1 MSQFEQKEVLF
12 KHTTSRAEA
21 VNTGAPNWQENVIYF
36 VEDSSNKCGTIFLN
50 GVPYT
55 STNVGFSEEVVGY
68 TLQNVASGNYVINEK
83 YIYSNR
89 DVINTTLVTSKVN
102 NKLELVN
109 FSRGGDFAGL
119 PKSVKS
125 NDIATVYTN
134 SYLNANTVNNGD
146 EDMEFNLCLS
156 NGPLAFNCMRAVDS
170 YDSTDVSHVQDV
182 YYLWKHNLTGCGVL
196 CESVNENGVSYLDLY
211 KTGENGG
218 QPFEARNGDPNVAF
232 IWRLSA
238 EERKKFQWIIKPAY
252 SSKSQWHP
260 QGDFNEQGTYKIDDL
275 VSYNNALYLCI
286 KDYDTTSNNTSAIY
300 PTDTTYWKEVFK
312 ATSSAYRGEYKYEK
326 WGKYNTNDV
335 VFVGT
340 SIYIC
345 KDTYSMDDEGLS
357 DPSNKIHWAE
367 ILRFPSSKTALQYRG
382 EYNKGTSENPN
393 SYNKNDIV
401 DDQGTHYICLKDY
414 KTPPEAFNNENTFV
428 PYLNTV
434 AWRLK
439 EDSEIVLCG
448 AVENLTGGTVVNE
461 GEILRVNNTCY
472 RCLKTHTPGPNVN
485 ADLNNTEYWESLSNT
500 IYLSPDEAKAIT
512 TDSIGNYTGKDV
524 LYQINDKTYT
534 DSRRFVYC
542 NTYNYTGSSESVVN
556 PYNSPYNTISLG
568 LPYWKVFSI
577 TNTNN
582 ERYINYAS
590 LKDLVVRK
598 LLNPFITYVLTD
610 YLSENYSGQGS
621 NFYIKLKALD
631 NKTLSEHCTFAK
643 IPNDDYFTNNKL
655 ESWEGKYV
663 LIPSEDTA
671 DPSYYQHIG
680 GCNGTIIYLKDEFNN
695 EGDYDFK
702 HNFAFIDEV
711 WPRPG
716 YPGYIAD
723 STLTSAVHDNK
734 FFKYNN
740 TIELYSIDAHHNNI
754 LLNENISNVT
764 IRTNNVVAGVRVSMT
779 TINNINIDFS
789 TGTILNSPGSK
800 FNILLCS
807 SDKRLDWNSYDVITN
822 INIYNSKFTGTS
834 NQYSLTLYSNLNI
847 VNSSIQGVGS
857 LHDSD
862 INNSTL
868 LIDNQSDLP
877 LSFNIKNSTFGNE
890 GDPISIV
897 FEGSDE
903 KKYPNIAFSSNGLN
917 LKSNIDV
924 EFSDLD
930 NINYKL
936 DSSLQ
941 KLASDITIEL
951 PNGIDISDVVS
962 NELIV
967 YAPSDKRY
975 LVINPFASKESISIQ
990 EQASIELDSY
1000 LGKNN
1005 KAGVIL
1011 GTFYDRLRA
1020 CLSATDG
1027 QCWCPETGPAQDV
1040 GVIIQ
1045 GADKS
1050 KYELTLGS
1058 IDQELRTSISNYMT
1072 RHNLVSNNISVE
1084 NVYVGRL
1091 RDLYNN
1097 SSDYVFEY
1105 EIADY
1110 QRCTDDRMKECGIL
1124 FNYTDSDGI
1133 TKEYCITNLHD
1144 CVNIIKNGVI
1154 LAIGGRATY
1163 HNVTG
1168 NVIIARKDVN
1178 NTGDTAAYQAY
1189 RRLISDYPMYRHSN
1203 NNAILENCNLIT
1215 KDDLTLGSICEKIV
1229 ADFNNAKL
1237 CKWQNVSQGDWI
1249 PKTVSIGSLFDGSD
1263 FNNTLTLSE

>member
-50 GVPYT
+50 GIPYT

-89 DVINTTLVTSKVN
+89 NVINTTLVTSKVN

-119 PKSVKS
+119 PKSAKS

-134 SYLNANTVNNGD
+134 SYLNANTVNNGT

-156 NGPLAFNCMRAVDS
+156 NGPLAFKCMRAVDS
-170 YDSTDVSHVQDV
+170 YDSTDVSHAQDV

-196 CESVNENGVSYLDLY
+196 CERVNENGVSYLDLY
-211 KTGENGG
+211 KTGDNGS

-232 IWRLSA
+232 IWGLSA
-238 EERKKFQWIIKPAY
+238 EERKKFQWVIKPAY

-286 KDYDTTSNNTSAIY
+286 KDYDTTSNNTSVIY
-300 PTDTTYWKEVFK
+300 PTNTTYWKEVFK
-312 ATSSAYRGEYKYEK
+312 AASSAYRGEYKYEK

-367 ILRFPSSKTALQYRG
+367 ILRFPSSKMALQYRG

-414 KTPPEAFNNENTFV
+414 KTPPEAFNNEDTFV

-448 AVENLTGGTVVNE
+448 TVENLTSGTVVNE
-461 GEILRVNNTCY
+461 GEILRVNDNNTCY
-472 RCLKTHTPGPNVN
+472 KCLKTHTPGPNVN
-485 ADLNNTEYWESLSNT
+485 ANLNNTEYWEPLSNT
-500 IYLSPDEAKAIT
+500 IYLPQEVAQRIT
-512 TDSIGNYTGKDV
+512 KESVKTYAGKDV
-524 LYQINDKTYT
+524 LYQINNKTYT

-556 PYNSPYNTISLG
+556 PYNSPYDTISLG

-582 ERYINYAS
+582 ERYISYDS
-590 LKDLVVRK
+590 LKDLVARK

-610 YLSENYSGQGS
+610 YLSKNYSGQGGRGS

-631 NKTLSEHCTFAK
+631 NKTLSEYCTFVKDPTSKSGYFAK
-643 IPNDDYFTNNKL
+643 NNL
-655 ESWEGKYV
+655 ELWEGKYV
-663 LIPSEDTA
+663 LIPSEVTT
-671 DPSYYQHIG
+671 DPSHYQHIG

-702 HNFAFIDEV
+702 HNFAFYRKAGNFKTD
-711 WPRPG
+711 
-716 YPGYIAD
+716 A
-723 STLTSAVHDNK
+723 TLLFTVHDNK

-740 TIELYSIDAHHNNI
+740 KIQLESIYAHHNTI
-754 LLNENISNVT
+754 LLNNNISNVT
-764 IRTNNVVAGVRVSMT
+764 ITALKTAPIDSLL
-779 TINNINIDFS
+779 INNINIDFLS
-789 TGTILNSPGSK
+789 GVLQLPKSK
-800 FNILLCS
+800 PLLLLS
-807 SDKRLDWNSYDVITN
+807 GYDIISN
-822 INIYNSKFTGTS
+822 INIYNSGFTETET
-834 NQYSLTLYSNLNI
+834 SLTFYSNLNI
-847 VNSSIQGVGS
+847 VNSSIQGVRS
-857 LHDSD
+857 LRDSD

-868 LIDNQSDLP
+868 LINNLNEVP
-877 LSFNIKNSTFGNE
+877 LSFNIKNSTFRNGVTPITISFN
-890 GDPISIV
+890 GDENQPP
-897 FEGSDE
+897 
-903 KKYPNIAFSSNGLN
+903 KIAFSANGLN
-917 LKSNIDV
+917 LKSNITVDYNA
-924 EFSDLD
+924 LD
-930 NINYKL
+930 NITYKL

-1011 GTFYDRLRA
+1011 GSFYNQLQGRIT
-1020 CLSATDG
+1020 SG
-1027 QCWCPETGPAQDV
+1027 STGPYWYWKTGSVSEVVANLNSEQEFN
-1040 GVIIQ
+1040 
-1045 GADKS
+1045 
-1050 KYELTLGS
+1050 YNLTIGS
-1058 IDQELRTSISNYMT
+1058 IEQGLRISISNYMT
-1072 RHNLVSNNISVE
+1072 RHNIVSKSISVD
-1084 NVYVGRL
+1084 NVYVGEL
-1091 RDLYNN
+1091 KIAGDSNYK
-1097 SSDYVFEY
+1097 FEHS
-1105 EIADY
+1105 IVDY
-1110 QRCTDDRMKECGIL
+1110 QRCTDNRMNNCGIL
-1124 FNYTDSDGI
+1124 FNYPDSDGI
-1133 TKEYCITNLHD
+1133 TKEYCITDLHD
-1144 CVNIIKNGVI
+1144 CVNIIKNGI
-1154 LAIGGRATY
+1154 LLAIGSRVTY
-1163 HNVTG
+1163 HNNTG
-1168 NVIIARKDVN
+1168 DTIIAREGVN
-1178 NTGDTAAYQAY
+1178 NTGDNAAYQAY

-1203 NNAILENCNLIT
+1203 NNAILENCNIIT
-1215 KDDLTLGSICEKIV
+1215 KDSLNLGSICEKIAV
-1229 ADFNNAKL
+1229 DFDDAKL
-1237 CKWQNVSQGDWI
+1237 CVWKKDDQGNWRPDVFSFN
-1249 PKTVSIGSLFDGSD
+1249 TLFNGSD
-1263 FNNTLTLSE
+1263 FSALTLSE

>member
-21 VNTGAPNWQENVIYF
+21 VNTSSPDWQENVIYF

-50 GVPYT
+50 GIPYT

-89 DVINTTLVTSKVN
+89 NVINTTLVTSKVN

-119 PKSVKS
+119 PKNVKS
-125 NDIATVYTN
+125 NDIKTVYTN
-134 SYLNANTVNNGD
+134 SYVNVNTINNGSTD
-146 EDMEFNLCLS
+146 KEFNFCLS
-156 NGPLAFNCMRAVDS
+156 NGPLAFNCMYAVDS
-170 YDSTDVSHVQDV
+170 YDSTDVSHAQDV
-182 YYLWKHNLTGCGVL
+182 YYLWKHNQTGCGVL
-196 CESVNENGVSYLDLY
+196 CENVNENGVSYLDLY
-211 KTGENGG
+211 KTGDNGS
-218 QPFEARNGDPNVAF
+218 QPFEARDGNPNVAF
-232 IWRLSA
+232 IWGLSA

-286 KDYDTTSNNTSAIY
+286 KDYDTTSDNASVIY
-300 PTDTTYWKEVFK
+300 PTNTTYWKEVFR

-382 EYNKGTSENPN
+382 EYNKGTSENPS

-414 KTPPEAFNNENTFV
+414 KTPPEAFNNEDTFV

-448 AVENLTGGTVVNE
+448 TEGNLTGGTVVNE
-461 GEILRVNNTCY
+461 GEILRVNNNNTCY
-472 RCLKTHTPGPNVN
+472 KCLKTHTPGPKV
-485 ADLNNTEYWESLSNT
+485 DLSNTEYWELLSNT
-500 IYLSPDEAKAIT
+500 IYLSPEVAETIT
-512 TDSIGNYTGKDV
+512 TESIETYTGKDV
-524 LYQINDKTYT
+524 LYQINNKTYT

-542 NTYNYTGSSESVVN
+542 NTYNYTGSSKSVVN

-577 TNTNN
+577 TSTDN
-582 ERYINYAS
+582 ERYVNYAS
-590 LKDLVVRK
+590 LKDLVARK

-610 YLSENYSGQGS
+610 YYTGPQGN

-631 NKTLSEHCTFAK
+631 NKTLSEYCTFAK
-643 IPNDDYFTNNKL
+643 IPNDNYFTTNKL

-663 LIPSEDTA
+663 LIPSEDTTN
-671 DPSYYQHIG
+671 PSHYQHIE

-702 HNFAFIDEV
+702 HNFAFITRTNHPSHHGV
-711 WPRPG
+711 NK
-716 YPGYIAD
+716 D
-723 STLTSAVHDNK
+723 STLNPTVHDNK

-740 TIELYSIDAHHNNI
+740 TIKLYSAVAHHNTI
-754 LLNENISNVT
+754 LLNSDISNVT
-764 IRTNNVVAGVRVSMT
+764 ITSTAGGAFSRGMN
-779 TINNINIDFS
+779 INNINIDFS
-789 TGTILNSPGSK
+789 SVNFLPGSEPQLPETLQV
-800 FNILLCS
+800 ILS
-807 SDKRLDWNSYDVITN
+807 GKWQHAEDYTTITN
-822 INIYNSKFTGTS
+822 INIYNSKFVEVAAAG
-834 NQYSLTLYSNLNI
+834 QIQLTLYNNLNL
-847 VNSSIQGVGS
+847 VNSSIQGVRS

-868 LIDNQSDLP
+868 FIENQNDFP
-877 LSFNIKNSTFGNE
+877 LSFNIKNSTFGSE
-890 GDPISIV
+890 DKPINIS
-897 FEGSDE
+897 FEGGE
-903 KKYPNIAFSSNGLN
+903 EEKYPNITFSANGLN
-917 LKSNIDV
+917 LQSNITVD
-924 EFSDLD
+924 FNALD
-930 NINYKL
+930 NITYKL

-941 KLASDITIEL
+941 KLTSDITIEL

-975 LVINPFASKESISIQ
+975 LVINPFVSKEPISIQ

-1005 KAGVIL
+1005 KVGIIL
-1011 GTFYDRLRA
+1011 GTFYDKMRSRIT
-1020 CLSATDG
+1020 SEATG
-1027 QCWCPETGPAQDV
+1027 PFWYWETGSVSEVVAILN
-1040 GVIIQ
+1040 GEHEFN
-1045 GADKS
+1045 
-1050 KYELTLGS
+1050 YNLTIGS
-1058 IDQELRTSISNYMT
+1058 IDQKLRTSISNYMVQ
-1072 RHNLVSNNISVE
+1072 HNIASKSISVD
-1084 NVYVGRL
+1084 NVYVGEL
-1091 RDLYNN
+1091 KILGDN
-1097 SSDYVFEY
+1097 SYKFEHS
-1105 EIADY
+1105 IVDY
-1110 QRCTDDRMKECGIL
+1110 QRCTDNRMDNCGIL
-1124 FNYTDSDGI
+1124 FNYTDGDGI
-1133 TKEYCITNLHD
+1133 KKEYCITNLHD
-1144 CVNIIKNGVI
+1144 CVNIIKNGI
-1154 LAIGGRATY
+1154 LLAIGSRVTY
-1163 HNVTG
+1163 HNGDT
-1168 NVIIARKDVN
+1168 IIARKNVKT
-1178 NTGDTAAYQAY
+1178 TGDNNAHQAY
-1189 RRLISDYPMYRHSN
+1189 RRSISDYQIYRHSN
-1203 NNAILENCNLIT
+1203 NNAILENCNIIT
-1215 KDDLTLGSICEKIV
+1215 KDGLALGSICEKIV
-1229 ADFNNAKL
+1229 SDFDNAKL
-1237 CKWQNVSQGDWI
+1237 CVWKKDDQGSWQPDTISFG
-1249 PKTVSIGSLFDGSD
+1249 TLFDV
-1263 FNNTLTLSE
+1263 NNTLTSE

>member
-21 VNTGAPNWQENVIYF
+21 VNTNSPDWQENVIYF

-50 GVPYT
+50 GIPYT

-68 TLQNVASGNYVINEK
+68 TLQNVASGNYVVNEK
-83 YIYSNR
+83 YIYPNGN
-89 DVINTTLVTSKVN
+89 VINTTLVTNKAN
-102 NKLELVN
+102 NGLELIK
-109 FSRGGDFAGL
+109 FSNGGDFAGL
-119 PKSVKS
+119 PKSVK
-125 NDIATVYTN
+125 NNYITTVYTDSCFN
-134 SYLNANTVNNGD
+134 VNTINNGSTNK
-146 EDMEFNLCLS
+146 EFNLCLS
-156 NGPLAFNCMRAVDS
+156 VNSLPFNCMYAVDS
-170 YDSTDVSHVQDV
+170 YDSTDVSQAQDV
-182 YYLWKHNLTGCGVL
+182 YYLWKHNQAGCGVL
-196 CESVNENGVSYLDLY
+196 CENVNENGVSYLDLY
-211 KTGENGG
+211 KTGDNGS
-218 QPFEARNGDPNVAF
+218 QPFEARDGNPDDAF
-232 IWRLSA
+232 IWGLST

-275 VSYNNALYLCI
+275 VSYNNTLYLCI
-286 KDYDTTSNNTSAIY
+286 KDYDTTSNNASVIY

-345 KDTYSMDDEGLS
+345 KDTYSMDDEELS

-382 EYNKGTSENPN
+382 KYDKGTSENPN

-414 KTPPEAFNNENTFV
+414 KTPPEAFNNEDTFV

-448 AVENLTGGTVVNE
+448 TVENLTGGTVVNE

-472 RCLKTHTPGPNVN
+472 KCIKTHTPGPNV
-485 ADLNNTEYWESLSNT
+485 DLNNTEYWELLSNT

-524 LYQINDKTYT
+524 LYQINNKTYT

-556 PYNSPYNTISLG
+556 PYNSPYDTISLG

-577 TNTNN
+577 TNTDN
-582 ERYINYAS
+582 ERYISYAS
-590 LKDLVVRK
+590 LKDLVARK

-610 YLSENYSGQGS
+610 YLSKNYSGQGGRGS

-631 NKTLSEHCTFAK
+631 NKTLSEYCTFAK
-643 IPNDDYFTNNKL
+643 DPTSKSGYFAENKL
-655 ESWEGKYV
+655 ELWGGKYV
-663 LIPSEDTA
+663 LIPSEDTT
-671 DPSYYQHIG
+671 DPSHYQHIE

-702 HNFAFIDEV
+702 HNFAFYRKIGNFNTD
-711 WPRPG
+711 
-716 YPGYIAD
+716 A
-723 STLTSAVHDNK
+723 TLLFTVHDNK

-740 TIELYSIDAHHNNI
+740 TINLYSINAHHNTI
-754 LLNENISNVT
+754 LLNKNISNVAIKT
-764 IRTNNVVAGVRVSMT
+764 NTLLVGPLDSTAIINNV
-779 TINNINIDFS
+779 NIDFS
-789 TGTILNSPGSK
+789 TGEILKSSESK
-800 FNILLCS
+800 FNILL
-807 SDKRLDWNSYDVITN
+807 SDKKLAWNSGNSTTITN
-822 INIYNSKFTGTS
+822 INIYNSKFTGTP

-847 VNSSIQGVGS
+847 VNSSIQGVRS
-857 LHDSD
+857 LYDSD

-868 LIDNQSDLP
+868 FIENQSDFP
-877 LSFNIKNSTFGNE
+877 LSFNTKNSTFGSE
-890 GDPISIV
+890 GSPISIS
-897 FEGSDE
+897 FNGGTEE
-903 KKYPNIAFSSNGLN
+903 KYPNIAFSANGLN

-975 LVINPFASKESISIQ
+975 LVINPFVSKESISIQ

-1005 KAGVIL
+1005 KVGVIL
-1011 GTFYDRLRA
+1011 GSFYSQLQGRIT
-1020 CLSATDG
+1020 SG
-1027 QCWCPETGPAQDV
+1027 STGPYWYWKTGPVSEVTTNLNSEQ
-1040 GVIIQ
+1040 
-1045 GADKS
+1045 KFE
-1050 KYELTLGS
+1050 YNLTIGS
-1058 IDQELRTSISNYMT
+1058 IDQGLRTSISNYMT
-1072 RHNLVSNNISVE
+1072 RHNIVSKSISVD
-1084 NVYVGRL
+1084 NVYVGEL
-1091 RDLYNN
+1091 KIPGDTNYK
-1097 SSDYVFEY
+1097 FEY
-1105 EIADY
+1105 SIVDY
-1110 QRCTDDRMKECGIL
+1110 QRCTDNRMNDCGIL
-1124 FNYTDSDGI
+1124 FNYTDGDGI
-1133 TKEYCITNLHD
+1133 TKEYCVTDLHD
-1144 CVNIIKNGVI
+1144 CVNIIKNGI
-1154 LAIGGRATY
+1154 LLAIGSRVTY
-1163 HNVTG
+1163 HNGDT
-1168 NVIIARKDVN
+1168 IIARKDVN
-1178 NTGDTAAYQAY
+1178 NTGDNAAYQAY

-1203 NNAILENCNLIT
+1203 NNAILENCNIIT
-1215 KDDLTLGSICEKIV
+1215 KDSLNLGSICEKI
-1229 ADFNNAKL
+1229 ASDFNKAEL
-1237 CKWQNVSQGDWI
+1237 CVWKKDDRGDWQ
-1249 PKTVSIGSLFDGSD
+1249 PGVFSFNTLFNGSD
-1263 FNNTLTLSE
+1263 FSTLTLSE

>member
-21 VNTGAPNWQENVIYF
+21 VNVGSPNWQENVIYF

-50 GVPYT
+50 GIPYT

-68 TLQNVASGNYVINEK
+68 TLQNVASGNYVVNEK
-83 YIYSNR
+83 YIYPNGN
-89 DVINTTLVTSKVN
+89 VINTTLVTNKVN
-102 NKLELVN
+102 NGLELVKFTN
-109 FSRGGDFAGL
+109 GGDFAGL
-119 PKSVKS
+119 PKSVK
-125 NDIATVYTN
+125 NNYITTVYTDSCFN
-134 SYLNANTVNNGD
+134 VNTINNGSTNK
-146 EDMEFNLCLS
+146 EFNLCLS
-156 NGPLAFNCMRAVDS
+156 VNSLSFNCMYAVDS
-170 YDSTDVSHVQDV
+170 YDSTDVSHAQDV
-182 YYLWKHNLTGCGVL
+182 YYLWKHNQTGCGVL
-196 CESVNENGVSYLDLY
+196 CERVNEKGVSYLDLY
-211 KTGENGG
+211 KTGDNGS
-218 QPFEARNGDPNVAF
+218 QPFEARNGNPDVAF
-232 IWRLSA
+232 IWGLSA

-286 KDYDTTSNNTSAIY
+286 KDYDTTSNNTSVIY
-300 PTDTTYWKEVFK
+300 PTNTTYWKEVFK

-382 EYNKGTSENPN
+382 EYNKGTSENPS

-414 KTPPEAFNNENTFV
+414 KTPPEAFNNEDTFV

-434 AWRLK
+434 TWRLK

-448 AVENLTGGTVVNE
+448 AEENLTGGTVVNE
-461 GEILRVNNTCY
+461 GEILRVNNNNTCY
-472 RCLKTHTPGPNVN
+472 KCKKTHTPGPNV
-485 ADLNNTEYWESLSNT
+485 DLSNTEYWEPLSNT
-500 IYLSPDEAKAIT
+500 IYLSQDAAQGIT
-512 TDSIGNYTGKDV
+512 KESIGGYADKDV
-524 LYQINDKTYT
+524 LYQINNKTYT
-534 DSRRFVYC
+534 DNRRFVYC

-590 LKDLVVRK
+590 LKDLVARK

-610 YLSENYSGQGS
+610 YLSKNYSGQGGRGS

-631 NKTLSEHCTFAK
+631 NKTLSEYCTFAK
-643 IPNDDYFTNNKL
+643 DPNNDYFKQNNL
-655 ESWEGKYV
+655 ESWGGKYV
-663 LIPSEDTA
+663 LIPSKVTT
-671 DPSYYQHIG
+671 DPSNYQHIE

-702 HNFAFIDEV
+702 HNFVVIDEKKS
-711 WPRPG
+711 PNELSQ
-716 YPGYIAD
+716 IAD
-723 STLTSAVHDNK
+723 ATLNSIVHDNK

-740 TIELYSIDAHHNNI
+740 IIKLYSVDAHHNTI

-764 IRTNNVVAGVRVSMT
+764 IRTNKAATGMFVST
-779 TINNINIDFS
+779 AIINNINIDFS
-789 TGTILNSPGSK
+789 TSAILQL
-800 FNILLCS
+800 FDILLS
-807 SDKRLDWNSYDVITN
+807 GKKLTGGWTNITN
-822 INIYNSKFTGTS
+822 INIYNSEFTETET
-834 NQYSLTLYSNLNI
+834 SLTLGNNLNI
-847 VNSSIQGVGS
+847 INSSIQGVRS

-868 LIDNQSDLP
+868 LINNLNEVP
-877 LSFNIKNSTFGNE
+877 LSFNIKNSTFGSGSRHITISFNGAE
-890 GDPISIV
+890 GKDPKIT
-897 FEGSDE
+897 
-903 KKYPNIAFSSNGLN
+903 FSANGLN
-917 LKSNIDV
+917 LKSNIAVDYNT
-924 EFSDLD
+924 LD
-930 NINYKL
+930 NITYKL

-941 KLASDITIEL
+941 KLTSDITIGL
-951 PNGIDISDVVS
+951 PNSIDISDVIS

-990 EQASIELDSY
+990 EQTSIELDSY

-1011 GTFYDRLRA
+1011 GSFYSQLQGRIT
-1020 CLSATDG
+1020 SG
-1027 QCWCPETGPAQDV
+1027 STGPYWYWKTGPVREVAASLNSEQEFE
-1040 GVIIQ
+1040 
-1045 GADKS
+1045 
-1050 KYELTLGS
+1050 YNLTIGS
-1058 IDQELRTSISNYMT
+1058 IDQGLRTSISNYMT
-1072 RHNLVSNNISVE
+1072 QHNIASKSISVD
-1084 NVYVGRL
+1084 NVYVGEL
-1091 RDLYNN
+1091 KITGDSNYK
-1097 SSDYVFEY
+1097 FERS
-1105 EIADY
+1105 IADY
-1110 QRCTDDRMKECGIL
+1110 QRCTDNRMNNCGIL

-1133 TKEYCITNLHD
+1133 KKEYCVTNLHD
-1144 CVNIIKNGVI
+1144 CVNIIKNGI
-1154 LAIGGRATY
+1154 LLAIGSKVTY
-1163 HNVTG
+1163 HNGDT
-1168 NVIIARKDVN
+1168 IIARKDVKTTDDN
-1178 NTGDTAAYQAY
+1178 NAYQAY
-1189 RRLISDYPMYRHSN
+1189 RNSISDYQIYRHSN
-1203 NNAILENCNLIT
+1203 NNAILENCNIIT
-1215 KDDLTLGSICEKIV
+1215 KEGLTLGSICEKI
-1229 ADFNNAKL
+1229 ATDFNNAKL
-1237 CKWQNVSQGDWI
+1237 CVWKKDNQGNWQPDTI
-1249 PKTVSIGSLFDGSD
+1249 SIGSLFNGSD
-1263 FNNTLTLSE
+1263 FSTLTLSE

>member
-36 VEDSSNKCGTIFLN
+36 VEDSNNKCGTIFLN
-50 GVPYT
+50 GIPYT
-55 STNVGFSEEVVGY
+55 STNVGFSEDVVGY

-83 YIYSNR
+83 YIYPNGN
-89 DVINTTLVTSKVN
+89 VINTTLVTSKAN
-102 NKLELVN
+102 NGLELIKFTN
-109 FSRGGDFAGL
+109 GGDFAAF
-119 PKSVKS
+119 PKDVK
-125 NDIATVYTN
+125 NKNNNITTVYTDMCWN
-134 SYLNANTVNNGD
+134 VNTVNNGA

-156 NGPLAFNCMRAVDS
+156 VNSLPFKCMYAVGS
-170 YDSTDVSHVQDV
+170 YDDTDISQAQDV
-182 YYLWKHNLTGCGVL
+182 YYLWKQNQPGCGVL
-196 CESVNENGVSYLDLY
+196 CENVNENGVSYLDLY
-211 KTGENGG
+211 KTGENGS
-218 QPFEARNGDPNVAF
+218 QPFEVSEDGNPNDAF
-232 IWRLSA
+232 IWGLSK
-238 EERKKFQWIIKPAY
+238 EKRKKFQWIIRPAY

-260 QGDFNEQGTYKIDDL
+260 QGDFNEQGAYKIDDL

-286 KDYDTTSNNTSAIY
+286 KDYDTTSNNTSVIY

-312 ATSSAYRGEYKYEK
+312 AASSAYRGEYKYEK

-345 KDTYSMDDEGLS
+345 KDTYSMDDEGS
-357 DPSNKIHWAE
+357 SNPSNKIHWAE

-382 EYNKGTSENPN
+382 KYDKGTSENPN

-414 KTPPEAFNNENTFV
+414 KTPPEAFNNEDTFI

-448 AVENLTGGTVVNE
+448 AVENLTGGTIVNK
-461 GEILRVNNTCY
+461 GEILRINDNNTCY
-472 RCLKTHTPGPNVN
+472 KCLKTHTPGPNVN
-485 ADLNNTEYWESLSNT
+485 ANLNNTEYWEPLSNT

-524 LYQINDKTYT
+524 LYQINNKTYT

-542 NTYNYTGSSESVVN
+542 NTYNYTGSSKSVVN
-556 PYNSPYNTISLG
+556 PYNSPYDTISLG

-582 ERYINYAS
+582 ERYISYDS
-590 LKDLVVRK
+590 LKVLVSRK

-610 YLSENYSGQGS
+610 YLSENYSGQGGRGS

-631 NKTLSEHCTFAK
+631 NKTLSEYCTFAK
-643 IPNDDYFTNNKL
+643 IPNDNYFAINKL
-655 ESWEGKYV
+655 ELWEGKYV
-663 LIPSEDTA
+663 LIPSEDTT
-671 DPSYYQHIG
+671 DPSHYQHIE

-702 HNFAFIDEV
+702 HNFAFYKKAGNFKTD
-711 WPRPG
+711 
-716 YPGYIAD
+716 A
-723 STLTSAVHDNK
+723 TLLFTVHDNK

-740 TIELYSIDAHHNNI
+740 KIQLESSYAHHNTI
-754 LLNENISNVT
+754 LLNNNISNVT
-764 IRTNNVVAGVRVSMT
+764 ITALKTALIDSVLIDS
-779 TINNINIDFS
+779 INIDFS
-789 TGTILNSPGSK
+789 SG
-800 FNILLCS
+800 NILQLPKS
-807 SDKRLDWNSYDVITN
+807 KPLLLLSGYDIISN
-822 INIYNSKFTGTS
+822 INIYNSNFTETEA
-834 NQYSLTLYSNLNI
+834 SLTFCSNLNI
-847 VNSSIQGVGS
+847 VNSSIQGVRS
-857 LHDSD
+857 LRDSD

-877 LSFNIKNSTFGNE
+877 LSFNIKNSTFKNGSSPITISFN
-890 GDPISIV
+890 GDENQPP
-897 FEGSDE
+897 
-903 KKYPNIAFSSNGLN
+903 KIAFSANGLN
-917 LKSNIDV
+917 LQSNITVDYNV
-924 EFSDLD
+924 LD
-930 NINYKL
+930 NITYKL

-941 KLASDITIEL
+941 KLASDIIIEL

-1011 GTFYDRLRA
+1011 GSFYNQLRNRIT
-1020 CLSATDG
+1020 SESTG
-1027 QCWCPETGPAQDV
+1027 PYWYWETGYVRDIVTILNGEQE
-1040 GVIIQ
+1040 
-1045 GADKS
+1045 
-1050 KYELTLGS
+1050 YNYNLTIGS
-1058 IDQELRTSISNYMT
+1058 IDQKLRTSISNYMVQ
-1072 RHNLVSNNISVE
+1072 HNIVSKSISVD
-1084 NVYVGRL
+1084 NVYVGEL
-1091 RDLYNN
+1091 KIGTNYE
-1097 SSDYVFEY
+1097 FEHS
-1105 EIADY
+1105 IAGY
-1110 QRCTDDRMKECGIL
+1110 QRCTDDRMNDCGIL

-1144 CVNIIKNGVI
+1144 CVNIIKNGI
-1154 LAIGGRATY
+1154 LLAIGSKVTY
-1163 HNVTG
+1163 HNG
-1168 NVIIARKDVN
+1168 DAIIARKNVK
-1178 NTGDTAAYQAY
+1178 NTGDNNAYQAY
-1189 RRLISDYPMYRHSN
+1189 RKSISDYQIYRHSN
-1203 NNAILENCNLIT
+1203 NNAILENCNIIT
-1215 KDDLTLGSICEKIV
+1215 KGSLNLGSICEKIA
-1229 ADFNNAKL
+1229 ADFDDAKL
-1237 CKWQNVSQGDWI
+1237 CVWRKDDRGNWRPDTISF
-1249 PKTVSIGSLFDGSD
+1249 SALFSGSD
-1263 FNNTLTLSE
+1263 FSTLTLSE

>member
-21 VNTGAPNWQENVIYF
+21 VNTSSPDWQENVIYF

-50 GVPYT
+50 GIPYT

-68 TLQNVASGNYVINEK
+68 TLQNVASGNYVVNEK
-83 YIYSNR
+83 YIYPNGN
-89 DVINTTLVTSKVN
+89 VINTTLVTNKAN
-102 NKLELVN
+102 NGLELIKFTN
-109 FSRGGDFAGL
+109 GGDFAGL
-119 PKSVKS
+119 PKSVK
-125 NDIATVYTN
+125 NNNITTVYTDSCFN
-134 SYLNANTVNNGD
+134 VNTINNGSTNK
-146 EDMEFNLCLS
+146 EFNLCLS
-156 NGPLAFNCMRAVDS
+156 VNSLPFNCMYAVDS

-182 YYLWKHNLTGCGVL
+182 YYLWKHNQTGCGVL
-196 CESVNENGVSYLDLY
+196 CENVNENGVSYLDLY
-211 KTGENGG
+211 KTGDNGS
-218 QPFEARNGDPNVAF
+218 QPFEARDGNPDVAF
-232 IWRLSA
+232 IWGLSA

-260 QGDFNEQGTYKIDDL
+260 QGNFNEQGTYKIDDL

-382 EYNKGTSENPN
+382 EYDKGTSENPN

-401 DDQGTHYICLKDY
+401 DDQGAHYICLKNY
-414 KTPPEAFNNENTFV
+414 KTPPEAFNNEDTFV
-428 PYLNTV
+428 PYLNTI

-448 AVENLTGGTVVNE
+448 TVENLTGGTIVNE

-472 RCLKTHTPGPNVN
+472 RCLKTHTPGPNV
-485 ADLNNTEYWESLSNT
+485 DLNNTEYWEPLSNT
-500 IYLSPDEAKAIT
+500 IYLSPDDAKAIT
-512 TDSIGNYTGKDV
+512 AESIKTYAGKDV
-524 LYQINDKTYT
+524 LYQINNKTYT

-556 PYNSPYNTISLG
+556 PYNSPYDTISLG

-590 LKDLVVRK
+590 LKDLVARK

-610 YLSENYSGQGS
+610 YLSKNYSGQGGRGS

-631 NKTLSEHCTFAK
+631 NKTLSEYCTFVK
-643 IPNDDYFTNNKL
+643 DPNNNYFKQNNL
-655 ESWEGKYV
+655 EQWEGKYI
-663 LIPSEDTA
+663 LNPSEVTTD
-671 DPSYYQHIG
+671 SSHYQHIG

-702 HNFAFIDEV
+702 HNFAFYRKAGNFNTD
-711 WPRPG
+711 
-716 YPGYIAD
+716 A
-723 STLTSAVHDNK
+723 TLLFTVHDNK

-740 TIELYSIDAHHNNI
+740 KIQLESSYAHHNTI
-754 LLNENISNVT
+754 LLNNNISNVT
-764 IRTNNVVAGVRVSMT
+764 IT
-779 TINNINIDFS
+779 TLKTAPIDSLLINNINIDFS
-789 TGTILNSPGSK
+789 SGNVLQLPKSK
-800 FNILLCS
+800 SQLLLS
-807 SDKRLDWNSYDVITN
+807 GYDIISN
-822 INIYNSKFTGTS
+822 INIYNSEFTETEA
-834 NQYSLTLYSNLNI
+834 SLTFCSNLNI
-847 VNSSIQGVGS
+847 VNSSIQGVRS
-857 LHDSD
+857 LQDSD

-868 LIDNQSDLP
+868 SIENQNDFS
-877 LSFNIKNSTFGNE
+877 LSFNIKNSAFENGVAPIIISFNGNE
-890 GDPISIV
+890 NQPPKIT
-897 FEGSDE
+897 
-903 KKYPNIAFSSNGLN
+903 FSANGLK
-917 LKSNIDV
+917 LQSNITVDYNT
-924 EFSDLD
+924 LD
-930 NINYKL
+930 NITYKL

-941 KLASDITIEL
+941 KLASDIAIEL

-1005 KAGVIL
+1005 KVGVIL
-1011 GTFYDRLRA
+1011 GSFYSQLQGRIT
-1020 CLSATDG
+1020 SG
-1027 QCWCPETGPAQDV
+1027 STGPYWYWKTGSVREVAASLNSEQEFN
-1040 GVIIQ
+1040 
-1045 GADKS
+1045 
-1050 KYELTLGS
+1050 YNLTIGS
-1058 IDQELRTSISNYMT
+1058 IDQGLRTSISNYMT
-1072 RHNLVSNNISVE
+1072 RYNIVSKSISVD
-1084 NVYVGRL
+1084 NVYVGEL
-1091 RDLYNN
+1091 KIPGDTNYK
-1097 SSDYVFEY
+1097 FEHS
-1105 EIADY
+1105 ITDY
-1110 QRCTDDRMKECGIL
+1110 QRCTDNRMDNCGIL
-1124 FNYTDSDGI
+1124 FNYPDIDGI

-1144 CVNIIKNGVI
+1144 CVNIIKNGI
-1154 LAIGGRATY
+1154 LLAIGSRVTY
-1163 HNVTG
+1163 HN
-1168 NVIIARKDVN
+1168 NDAIIARKDVN
-1178 NTGDTAAYQAY
+1178 NNNTGDNNAYQAY
-1189 RRLISDYPMYRHSN
+1189 RRSISDYQIYRHSN
-1203 NNAILENCNLIT
+1203 NNAILENCNIIT
-1215 KDDLTLGSICEKIV
+1215 KGSLTLGSICKKI
-1229 ADFNNAKL
+1229 ATDFDNAKL
-1237 CKWQNVSQGDWI
+1237 CVWKKDDQGSWQPDTISFG
-1249 PKTVSIGSLFDGSD
+1249 TLFNGSD
-1263 FNNTLTLSE
+1263 FSTLTLSE

>member
-21 VNTGAPNWQENVIYF
+21 VNTSSPDWQENVIYF

-50 GVPYT
+50 GIPYT

-89 DVINTTLVTSKVN
+89 NVINTTLVTSKVN

-109 FSRGGDFAGL
+109 FSRGGDFGGL
-119 PKSVKS
+119 PKNVKS
-125 NDIATVYTN
+125 NDIKTVYTN
-134 SYLNANTVNNGD
+134 SYVNVNTINNGSTD
-146 EDMEFNLCLS
+146 KEFNFCLS
-156 NGPLAFNCMRAVDS
+156 NGPLAFNCMYAVDS
-170 YDSTDVSHVQDV
+170 YDSTDVSHAQDV
-182 YYLWKHNLTGCGVL
+182 YYLWKHNQTGCGVL
-196 CESVNENGVSYLDLY
+196 CENVNENGVSYLDLY
-211 KTGENGG
+211 KTGDNGS
-218 QPFEARNGDPNVAF
+218 QPFEARDGNPNVAF
-232 IWRLSA
+232 IWGLSA

-286 KDYDTTSNNTSAIY
+286 KDYDTTNNNTSVIY

-345 KDTYSMDDEGLS
+345 KDTYSMDDEELS

-382 EYNKGTSENPN
+382 EYNKGTSENPS

-414 KTPPEAFNNENTFV
+414 KTPPEAFNNEDSFV

-461 GEILRVNNTCY
+461 GEILRVNNNNTCY
-472 RCLKTHTPGPNVN
+472 KCKKTHTPGPNV
-485 ADLNNTEYWESLSNT
+485 DLNNTEYWEPLSNT
-500 IYLSPDEAKAIT
+500 IYLSQVAAQGIT
-512 TDSIGNYTGKDV
+512 AESIGGYTGKDV
-524 LYQINDKTYT
+524 LYQINNKTYT

-556 PYNSPYNTISLG
+556 PYNSPYDTISLG

-577 TNTNN
+577 TNTDN
-582 ERYINYAS
+582 ERYISYAS
-590 LKDLVVRK
+590 LKDLVSRK

-610 YLSENYSGQGS
+610 YLSKNYSGRGS

-643 IPNDDYFTNNKL
+643 DPNNNYFEQNNL
-655 ESWEGKYV
+655 ESWEGKYI
-663 LIPSEDTA
+663 LNPSDVAT
-671 DPSYYQHIG
+671 DPSHYQHIG

-702 HNFAFIDEV
+702 HNFAFIDEI
-711 WPRPG
+711 WPRPH
-716 YPGYIAD
+716 YPGRIAD

-740 TIELYSIDAHHNNI
+740 TINLYSVDAHHNTI

-764 IRTNNVVAGVRVSMT
+764 IRTIGVVTGVYASMT

-800 FNILLCS
+800 FNILLHS
-807 SDKRLDWNSYDVITN
+807 SGEMLHWLSYDVITN
-822 INIYNSKFTGTS
+822 INIYNSKFIGTS
-834 NQYSLTLYSNLNI
+834 NQYSLTLHSNLNI
-847 VNSSIQGVGS
+847 VNSSIQGVRS
-857 LHDSD
+857 LRDSD

-868 LIDNQSDLP
+868 LIENQNDFP
-877 LSFNIKNSTFGNE
+877 LSFNIKNSTFRNGVNPITISFN
-890 GDPISIV
+890 GDENQLP
-897 FEGSDE
+897 
-903 KKYPNIAFSSNGLN
+903 KIAFSANGLN
-917 LKSNIDV
+917 LQSNIVVDYNA
-924 EFSDLD
+924 LD
-930 NINYKL
+930 NITYKL

-1011 GTFYDRLRA
+1011 GSFYSQLQGRIT
-1020 CLSATDG
+1020 SG
-1027 QCWCPETGPAQDV
+1027 STGPYWYWKTGSVEEVVAKLNSEQEF
-1040 GVIIQ
+1040 IN
-1045 GADKS
+1045 
-1050 KYELTLGS
+1050 YNLTIGS
-1058 IDQELRTSISNYMT
+1058 IEQGLRISISNYMT
-1072 RHNLVSNNISVE
+1072 RHNIVSKSISVD
-1084 NVYVGRL
+1084 NVYVGEL
-1091 RDLYNN
+1091 KIHGDDNYE
-1097 SSDYVFEY
+1097 FEHS
-1105 EIADY
+1105 IVNY
-1110 QRCTDDRMKECGIL
+1110 QRCTDNRMDNCGIL
-1124 FNYTDSDGI
+1124 FNYLDSDGI
-1133 TKEYCITNLHD
+1133 KKEYCVTDLHD
-1144 CVNIIKNGVI
+1144 CVNIIKNGI
-1154 LAIGGRATY
+1154 LLAIGSRVTY
-1163 HNVTG
+1163 HNGDT
-1168 NVIIARKDVN
+1168 IIARKDVKT
-1178 NTGDTAAYQAY
+1178 TGDNNAHQAY
-1189 RRLISDYPMYRHSN
+1189 RRSISDYQIYRHSN
-1203 NNAILENCNLIT
+1203 NNAILENCNIIT
-1215 KDDLTLGSICEKIV
+1215 KRSLTLGSICEEI
-1229 ADFNNAKL
+1229 ATDFNNAKL
-1237 CKWQNVSQGDWI
+1237 CVWKKDDRGNWQPDTISFGA
-1249 PKTVSIGSLFDGSD
+1249 LFNGSD
-1263 FNNTLTLSE
+1263 FSTLTLSE